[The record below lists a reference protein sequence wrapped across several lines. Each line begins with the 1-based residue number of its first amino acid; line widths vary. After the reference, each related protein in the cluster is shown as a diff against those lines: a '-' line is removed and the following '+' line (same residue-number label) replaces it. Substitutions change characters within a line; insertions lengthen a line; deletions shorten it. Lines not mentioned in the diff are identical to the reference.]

1 VDFDTKRPKLSYK
14 INTEEEGNKQY
25 NKTVLKEHQKK
36 RHIKEKR
43 KLREEIKKR
52 I

>member
-1 VDFDTKRPKLSYK
+1 M
-14 INTEEEGNKQY
+14 NTEEDGNKLY
-25 NKTVLKEHQKK
+25 NKTVLKEHSKK
-36 RHIKEKR
+36 RHMKEKR